1 MPDKSN
7 KTKTEVTIFM
17 LHKVGFRLEI
27 IKEAGHIIGLQALS
41 LNEDVLLV
49 QGY

>member
-17 LHKVGFRLEI
+17 LHKVEFRLEI
-27 IKEAGHIIGLQALS
+27 IKEAGHIIRLQALS
-41 LNEDVLLV
+41 LSEDVLLV
-49 QGY
+49 HGY

>member
-7 KTKTEVTIFM
+7 KTKAEVTIFM
-17 LHKVGFRLEI
+17 LHKVEFRLEI
-27 IKEAGHIIGLQALS
+27 IKEAGHIRLQALS

-49 QGY
+49 HGY